1 MAHTGVKKK
10 PVGKM
15 LVTGILSIGLY
26 AVLLSNQDKVNG
38 IFGKGGWYALLPI
51 ATAFVFS
58 FIHGTFTSHF
68 WTVLG
73 IEAAKKKKEVK

>member
-1 MAHTGVKKK
+1 MAARSIKKK

-15 LVTGILSIGLY
+15 IFMGILSTALY
-26 AVLLSNQDKVNG
+26 AALLARQEMVSSM
-38 IFGKGGWYALLPI
+38 FGKGGVYALLPI

-58 FIHGTFTSHF
+58 FIHGSFTGHF

-73 IEAAKKKKEVK
+73 IEAAKKKKEVR